1 MSILAGAGTLIWQ
14 AHHSLR
20 TAPSDSAN
28 IFLFPVWAYFS
39 ALGSLG
45 LGAFI
50 YFLRPSRTRLL
61 AAAAGGLVW
70 GIAAIGKWWLE
81 HDLGWWHSRFQNNP
95 DPLLMLSPATWPMF
109 VLFGVIFMLL

>member
-1 MSILAGAGTLIWQ
+1 MELCLGVAAGIIGVMSILAGAGTLIWQ

-81 HDLGWWHSRFQNNP
+81 HDLGWWHSR
-95 DPLLMLSPATWPMF
+95 LSWRKSRAP
-109 VLFGVIFMLL
+109 